1 VTNWPKASLD
11 LVCDGRVARLTLR
24 APKANILDAVMI
36 ANLEDAVSG
45 LEQRRDLHAIV
56 IAADGPHFSF
66 GASVEEHLP
75 EKIAATLASLHGL
88 LRRLIDLPAPTIA
101 AIRGQ
106 CLGGGFELALAC
118 DLLIAEE
125 SAHFGCPEIKLGV
138 FPPAA
143 SALLP
148 ARIGTARSN
157 GLMLTG
163 DSISARSAAEAGL
176 VARLVPDGEL
186 EAALEGWL
194 NTTFLPRSAAALRF
208 AAAAARRDVRVAM
221 ETALAEA
228 ERLYLEGLMSEPD
241 ADEGIRAFI
250 EKREPRWAHS

>member
-163 DSISARSAAEAGL
+163 DSPR
-176 VARLVPDGEL
+176 RLASSPDLFQTASSRPRWKDGS
-186 EAALEGWL
+186 
-194 NTTFLPRSAAALRF
+194 TPRSCHGRPRHFGSPPPPRAGTCVSRW
-208 AAAAARRDVRVAM
+208 RR
-221 ETALAEA
+221 
-228 ERLYLEGLMSEPD
+228 
-241 ADEGIRAFI
+241 
-250 EKREPRWAHS
+250 RWRRPSACTSKA